1 MPNVTE
7 LLAEM
12 DYGPAPESVA
22 AAQAWIV
29 AAGRLG
35 GKGAQVALIS
45 PATGAAWAEVGL
57 ADAGEI
63 SAALARARAAQ
74 PGWAGL
80 AAPARAEAL
89 RRAALALGAQRRLLT
104 ELETLGSGR
113 ALREIARVDLP
124 AAEAALQRA
133 ARRAEAGAALAPR
146 GALCATLASAAP
158 LLSLVETL
166 AETLTA
172 GETLV
177 ALCPP
182 EAAPAALA
190 LAQTLENAGPPE
202 GVLAVLPVS
211 GAPACPADAQLAA
224 PAGAA
229 RPALIVLADADLD
242 AAVEGIAR
250 AVWSGLGQLP
260 TAFGRVLVAEA
271 VAEALTARLTRR
283 LATLRLGDPLDGT
296 TDLGPLRS
304 SAALEALHAGLHA
317 AVTAGATLIEA
328 EAAPTPS
335 EGAYAR
341 PALLTGVAPA
351 NPAFGR
357 PLLGPVATLTTFR
370 TPTEA
375 IELANNLAEG
385 RAVSIW
391 SESVTTVLDLATR
404 VAARQVFI
412 NEVGLVG
419 LAAEEIRAPETA
431 GQDLRAALAAAQ
443 KAASWSALSG
453 AERAA
458 QLRGFGA
465 AALAEAPSGAAEI
478 RAKGRMEIELRAPL
492 GVLALEAASLDQA
505 LAAVALGNRVIW
517 ATGAPEAREAA
528 ARLPAGVLT
537 LVPEGAPGLGAAA
550 EIAACLRLAPGLAG
564 AELARALTRARRITL
579 PFGA

>member
-22 AAQAWIV
+22 AAQDWIA

-35 GKGAQVALIS
+35 GAGAPVALVS

-63 SAALARARAAQ
+63 AAALTRARAAQ
-74 PGWAGL
+74 PGWAER
-80 AAPARAEAL
+80 ADADRAEAL
-89 RRAALALGAQRRLLT
+89 HRAALALGAQSRLLT
-104 ELETLGSGR
+104 ELETLGTGR

-124 AAEAALQRA
+124 AAEAALLAA
-133 ARRAEAGAALAPR
+133 ARRAEAGAPLAPR
-146 GALCATLASAAP
+146 GALCATLAPAAP

-166 AETLTA
+166 AETLAA

-182 EAAPAALA
+182 VAAPAALA
-190 LAQTLENAGPPE
+190 LAQTLENAGLPE
-202 GVLAVLPVS
+202 GALTVLPVA
-211 GAPACPADAQLAA
+211 GAAPCPADARLAA
-224 PAGAA
+224 PMGAA

-304 SAALEALHAGLHA
+304 AEALEALQSGLGA
-317 AVTAGATLIEA
+317 AVAAGAALIEA
-328 EAAPTPS
+328 EAPTLPA
-335 EGAYAR
+335 GAYAR

-370 TPTEA
+370 TPDEA
-375 IELANNLAEG
+375 VELANNLAEG

-391 SESVTTVLDLATR
+391 SESLTTVLDLATR

-412 NEVGLVG
+412 NEIGLVG
-419 LAAEEIRAPETA
+419 LAAEEASLPEPA
-431 GQDLRAALAAAQ
+431 DKALRAALAAAE

-458 QLRGFGA
+458 RLRGFGPA
-465 AALAEAPSGAAEI
+465 PLAEAPSGAAAI
-478 RAKGRMEIELRAPL
+478 PAKGRMEIDLRAPF

-517 ATGAPEAREAA
+517 ASEAPEAREAA

-537 LVPEGAPGLGAAA
+537 LLPEGTPSLGAPG
-550 EIAACLRLAPGLAG
+550 IAACLRLAPGLAG
-564 AELARALTRARRITL
+564 GALARALTRARRITL